1 MNYIWELEQKIIAQ
15 NLLVLF
21 DTAECIYTMKDT
33 VSQIFPNAYIFSNAE
48 EKDEII
54 LYLRTKETREKAEKI
69 EVIKNLFLPFK
80 CNVDV
85 YWEYIF
91 GIIGVDELMVIDQI
105 MLY

>member
-33 VSQIFPNAYIFSNAE
+33 VSQIFPNAE

-54 LYLRTKETREKAEKI
+54 IYLRTKETREKAEKI

-85 YWEYIF
+85 YWEYTF